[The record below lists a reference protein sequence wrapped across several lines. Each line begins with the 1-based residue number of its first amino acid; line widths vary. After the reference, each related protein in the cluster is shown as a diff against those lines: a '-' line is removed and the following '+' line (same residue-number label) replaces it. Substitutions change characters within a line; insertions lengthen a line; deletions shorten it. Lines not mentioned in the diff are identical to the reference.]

1 MRPAALRATQRVLIG
16 SDWFDVHW
24 IWRHRLPTALA
35 RRAAEQ
41 DASADGHAHWP
52 LQMDRQRLCAG
63 AGLFHGLR
71 AATRSPSRT
80 AAGG

>member
-35 RRAAEQ
+35 RRAADP
-41 DASADGHAHWP
+41 DASADGHALWP
-52 LQMDRQRLCAG
+52 LLQRLNARG
-63 AGLFHGLR
+63 QRRHSTGLLGW
-71 AATRSPSRT
+71 PSGPRD
-80 AAGG
+80 